1 MDANDNAC
9 CLNERVAQMLFAGKP
24 APTGDRRALLIF
36 TTHQAER

>member
-1 MDANDNAC
+1 MDVNDDAG
-9 CLNERVAQMLFAGKP
+9 CLDERGAWAFFASKL